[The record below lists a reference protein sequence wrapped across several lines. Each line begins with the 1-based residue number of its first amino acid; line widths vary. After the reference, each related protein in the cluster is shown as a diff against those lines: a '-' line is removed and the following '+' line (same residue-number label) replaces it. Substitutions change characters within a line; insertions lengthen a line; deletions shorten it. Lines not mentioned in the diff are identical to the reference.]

1 MSAYTADQ
9 KASAKLLS
17 LIADDEDEVTAGKVT
32 KTTSSTTAVVTHGL
46 GGTPDFILATT
57 QSDYGN
63 LAVASPVANTTTVT
77 FTIATAQTAWSVC
90 YILGYTA

>member
-32 KTTSSTTAVVTHGL
+32 KTTSSTTAVVTH
-46 GGTPDFILATT
+46 
-57 QSDYGN
+57 
-63 LAVASPVANTTTVT
+63 
-77 FTIATAQTAWSVC
+77 
-90 YILGYTA
+90 